1 MTWNALQNS
10 GTGHLSDADFIA
22 AFETCALPNTQFH
35 HADHVR
41 LTWLYVRQFGEA
53 AAAQK
58 IIGGIQRYAAFNGA
72 AGKFNH
78 TQTRAWVRLVAHA
91 CKQAAENATFAEF
104 VMTYPK
110 LFDKGALEAHYTKQ
124 LLESDGARSAWV
136 EPDLLP
142 LP

>member
-1 MTWNALQNS
+1 MTSIGVNS
-10 GTGHLSDADFIA
+10 GTAHLSDADFIA

-41 LTWLYVRQFGEA
+41 LTWLYVRQLGEA
-53 AAAQK
+53 AAAK
-58 IIGGIQRYAAFNGA
+58 KVIDGIQRYVAFNGA
-72 AGKFNH
+72 TRKFNY

-91 CKQAAENATFAEF
+91 CKQSAENVTFAEF
-104 VMTYPK
+104 VAAYLK
-110 LFDKGALEAHYTKQ
+110 LFDRGALAAHYSKQ
-124 LLESDGARSAWV
+124 LLESDDARSAWL